1 MNCPHCY
8 LQLNKTSSDWV
19 DDLTL
24 NKVIDSNFEHLAI
37 SGQEPLVNQDHTN
50 KLIDL
55 AKRINRSGKT
65 ISIITNGKNL
75 KLANKELLDNLSFI
89 DISFDGGE
97 KTYSQFRRGNYN
109 ELKKHIQKIYNS
121 GFKNINVLHSVHS
134 GNIKNIDDMM
144 SVTKIMPFKKIMFS
158 PYLVTENFGKNQVSK
173 ISLKELFK
181 RLSSSKAFMQT
192 KQAIVNIDSYHLEQ
206 AKMSSQELIKLADQ
220 FGLKEKLVLHDKDLL
235 PFGVVRITYDGKVLS
250 PSQSLNPKKYSQGLM
265 LKDFNNVNEAWE
277 RLL

>member
-97 KTYSQFRRGNYN
+97 KTYSQFRRGNYD
-109 ELKKHIQKIYNS
+109 ELKKHIQNIYNS